1 MKTPIAPL
9 ALAAAAMFA
18 APASAQ
24 SNVTLS
30 GIADAGVRWVGND
43 GVASAKSMVSGS
55 NSTSRLILRGTEDL
69 GSGLSA
75 GFHLEHG
82 LNLANGA
89 QASSTAGQFWDR
101 RSTVSL
107 MSKSLGEVR
116 AGRDF
121 VPSYSNWSPFDP
133 FSYVG
138 AAGSNNLISAT
149 PQGPIRAAFG
159 TSPNTTVRA
168 NDALQLLLPG
178 GLGGVE
184 GGLLL
189 APRGGGTVANG
200 KNKVIGLRLGWA
212 GGPLRVSAAR
222 TQTENDL
229 TTAGKF
235 TDTAI
240 GGAYDFGIV
249 RVTAAWRHFD
259 YASAEQT
266 NLLLGATVAV
276 GAAGQVKLS
285 WGQADFDGR
294 VGTTD
299 ISANGASLVGLGY
312 VHSLSKRTALY
323 GTVSRIN
330 NDGVLTLAV
339 PGGSS
344 GMTAGGASK
353 GFEVGV
359 RHTF

>member
-1 MKTPIAPL
+1 MKTPFAPL
-9 ALAAAAMFA
+9 ALAAAASFA
-18 APASAQ
+18 PPASAQ
-24 SNVTLS
+24 SGVTLS
-30 GIADAGVRWVGND
+30 GITDAGVRWVGND

-55 NSTSRLILRGTEDL
+55 NATSRIILRGTEDL
-69 GSGLSA
+69 GAGLSA

-82 LNLANGA
+82 LILTNGA
-89 QASSTAGQFWDR
+89 QASSTVGQFWDR
-101 RSTVSL
+101 RATVSL
-107 MSKSLGEVR
+107 TSRSLGEVR

-121 VPSYSNWSPFDP
+121 VPSYSNWSVFDP

-138 AAGSNNLISAT
+138 AAGANNLISAT

-159 TSPNTTVRA
+159 SNPNTTVRA
-168 NDALQLLLPG
+168 NDALQLILPS
-178 GLGGVE
+178 GLGGAE
-184 GGLLL
+184 GGVLL
-189 APRGGGTVANG
+189 APSGGGTVANG
-200 KNKVIGLRLGWA
+200 KNKVIGVRLGWA
-212 GGPLRVSAAR
+212 GGPWRVSAAR
-222 TQTENDL
+222 TQTENNL

-235 TDTAI
+235 TDTAL

-249 RVTAAWRHFD
+249 RVSAAWRRFD

-266 NLLLGATVAV
+266 NLLLGATVPV

-285 WGQADFDGR
+285 WGKADFDGT
-294 VGTTD
+294 VGPTD
-299 ISANGASLVGLGY
+299 ISANGASQFGLGY

-323 GTVSRIN
+323 GTLSRIN
-330 NDGVLTLAV
+330 NEGGLTLAV

-353 GFEVGV
+353 GVEVGV

>member
-1 MKTPIAPL
+1 MKTPFAPL
-9 ALAAAAMFA
+9 ALAAAATFA
-18 APASAQ
+18 PPASAQ
-24 SNVTLS
+24 STVTLS

-55 NSTSRLILRGTEDL
+55 NATSRFILRGTEDL

-82 LNLANGA
+82 LNLTNGT
-89 QASSTAGQFWDR
+89 QASSTVGQFWDR

-159 TSPNTTVRA
+159 SNPNTTVRA

-178 GLGGVE
+178 ALGGVE
-184 GGLLL
+184 GGVLL
-189 APRGGGTVANG
+189 APSGGGTVASG
-200 KNKVIGLRLGWA
+200 KNKVIGARLGWA

-222 TQTENDL
+222 TQTENNL
-229 TTAGKF
+229 TTVGKF

-240 GGAYDFGIV
+240 GGTYDFGIV
-249 RVTAAWRHFD
+249 RVTAAWRRFD
-259 YASAEQT
+259 YADAEQT
-266 NLLLGATVAV
+266 NLLLGATVPV
-276 GAAGQVKLS
+276 GASGQVKLS
-285 WGQADFDGR
+285 WVKADFDGM

-299 ISANGASLVGLGY
+299 ISANGASLLGLGY
-312 VHSLSKRTALY
+312 VHNLSKRTALY

-330 NDGVLTLAV
+330 NEGVLTLAV
-339 PGGSS
+339 PGGTS
-344 GMTAGGASK
+344 GMTPGGTSK
-353 GFEVGV
+353 GFEVGI
-359 RHTF
+359 RHNF

>member
-1 MKTPIAPL
+1 MNKMHAPMAFAA
-9 ALAAAAMFA
+9 ALAASSAAL
-18 APASAQ
+18 AQ
-24 SNVTLS
+24 SSVTLA
-30 GIADAGVRWVGND
+30 GVADAGLRYVSNE
-43 GVASAKSMVSGS
+43 GVASNKSMVSGS
-55 NSTSRLILRGTEDL
+55 NATSRIILRGSEDL
-69 GSGLSA
+69 GGGLSA
-75 GFHLEHG
+75 SFHLEHG
-82 LNLANGA
+82 LNLATGA
-89 QASSTAGQFWDR
+89 LASSTAGQFWDR

-107 MSKSLGEVR
+107 ASKTLAELR

-138 AAGSNNLISAT
+138 VAGSNNLVSAT

-184 GGLLL
+184 GGVLL

-200 KNKVIGLRLGWA
+200 KNKVIGVRLGWA

-222 TQTENDL
+222 TQTENNL

-240 GGAYDFGIV
+240 GGAYDFGLV
-249 RVTAAWRHFD
+249 RVTAPWRRFD
-259 YASAEQT
+259 YSSAEQT
-266 NLLLGATVAV
+266 NLLLGATVPV

-285 WGQADFDGR
+285 WGKADFDGA

-299 ISANGASLVGLGY
+299 ISANGASLLG
-312 VHSLSKRTALY
+312 T
-323 GTVSRIN
+323 
-330 NDGVLTLAV
+330 
-339 PGGSS
+339 S
-344 GMTAGGASK
+344 GMTAGGTSK

-359 RHTF
+359 RHNF

>member
-1 MKTPIAPL
+1 MKTPFAPL
-9 ALAAAAMFA
+9 ALAAAAAFA
-18 APASAQ
+18 APALAQ
-24 SNVTLS
+24 SSVTLS
-30 GIADAGVRWVGND
+30 GIADAGVRWVDND

-55 NSTSRLILRGTEDL
+55 NATSRIILRGTEDL
-69 GSGLSA
+69 GAGLSA

-82 LNLANGA
+82 LILTTGA
-89 QASSTAGQFWDR
+89 QASSTLGQFWDR

-121 VPSYSNWSPFDP
+121 VPSYANWSVFDP

-138 AAGSNNLISAT
+138 AAGANNLISAT

-159 TSPNTTVRA
+159 TNPNTTVRA

-178 GLGGVE
+178 GLGGAE
-184 GGLLL
+184 GGVLL
-189 APRGGGTVANG
+189 APSGGGTVANG
-200 KNKVIGLRLGWA
+200 KNKVIGVRLGWA
-212 GGPLRVSAAR
+212 GGAWRMSAAR
-222 TQTENDL
+222 TQTENNL

-235 TDTAI
+235 TDTAL

-249 RVTAAWRHFD
+249 RITAAWRRFD
-259 YASAEQT
+259 YASAQQT
-266 NLLLGATVAV
+266 NLLLGATVPV
-276 GAAGQVKLS
+276 GGAGQVKLS
-285 WGQADFDGR
+285 WGKADFDGT
-294 VGTTD
+294 VGATD
-299 ISANGASLVGLGY
+299 ISANGASLFGLGY

-323 GTVSRIN
+323 GTLSRIN
-330 NDGVLTLAV
+330 NDGGLTLAV

-353 GFEVGV
+353 GAEVGV